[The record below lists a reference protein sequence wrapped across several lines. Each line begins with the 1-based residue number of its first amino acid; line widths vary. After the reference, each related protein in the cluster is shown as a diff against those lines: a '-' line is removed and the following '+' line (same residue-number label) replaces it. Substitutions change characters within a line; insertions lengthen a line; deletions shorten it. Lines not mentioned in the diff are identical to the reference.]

1 MIALE
6 YIPRTIVSKDWATII
21 FIITFSIIAI
31 NKLFFDIR
39 FVDFTRLGVSDRYL
53 KVYVEEVSKSPF
65 AISMF
70 LVMLVSFS
78 FFMQLILTYY
88 NITILTDFVIF
99 IRIFTALFV
108 FILAKYFIEKI
119 VAITFEIEPIIDEIN
134 FAKLNYRAYFGL
146 LILPFVFVSFYNDWV
161 NEYIIFGSIAIILIL
176 NVLIYFFSI
185 RKYQNLFFSKF
196 FYFILYLCTLE
207 IAPYYFLYVWIIK

>member
-31 NKLFFDIR
+31 NKLFFDVR

-176 NVLIYFFSI
+176 NILIYFFSI

>member
-31 NKLFFDIR
+31 NKLFFDVR
-39 FVDFTRLGVSDRYL
+39 FFDFTRLGVSDRYL

-176 NVLIYFFSI
+176 NILIYFFSI

>member
-6 YIPRTIVSKDWATII
+6 YIPKTIVSKDWATII

-31 NKLFFDIR
+31 NKLFFDVR

-70 LVMLVSFS
+70 MVMLVSFS

-176 NVLIYFFSI
+176 NILIYFFSI

>member
-1 MIALE
+1 
-6 YIPRTIVSKDWATII
+6 
-21 FIITFSIIAI
+21 
-31 NKLFFDIR
+31 
-39 FVDFTRLGVSDRYL
+39 
-53 KVYVEEVSKSPF
+53 
-65 AISMF
+65 
-70 LVMLVSFS
+70 
-78 FFMQLILTYY
+78 MQLILTYY

>member
-6 YIPRTIVSKDWATII
+6 YIPKTIVSKDWATII

-31 NKLFFDIR
+31 NKLFFDVR

-70 LVMLVSFS
+70 MVMLVSFS

-108 FILAKYFIEKI
+108 IILAKYFIEKI

-176 NVLIYFFSI
+176 NILIYFFSI

>member
-31 NKLFFDIR
+31 NKLFFDVR
-39 FVDFTRLGVSDRYL
+39 FLDFTRLGVSDRYL

-176 NVLIYFFSI
+176 NILIYFFSI

>member
-1 MIALE
+1 MIPLE
-6 YIPRTIVSKDWATII
+6 YIPRTIVYKDWATII
-21 FIITFSIIAI
+21 FIITFSIITI
-31 NKLFFDIR
+31 NKLLFDVR
-39 FVDFTRLGVSDRYL
+39 FADFIRLGISDRYL

-65 AISMF
+65 IISMF

-78 FFMQLILTYY
+78 FFVQLILTYY
-88 NITILTDFVIF
+88 NIIILTDFIVF

-161 NEYIIFGSIAIILIL
+161 NKYIIFGSISIILIL
-176 NVLIYFFSI
+176 NILVYFSSI

-207 IAPYYFLYVWIIK
+207 IAPYYFLYVWLIK

>member
-31 NKLFFDIR
+31 NKLFFDVR

-70 LVMLVSFS
+70 VVMLVSFS

-176 NVLIYFFSI
+176 NILIYFFSI